1 MNEQTQL
8 VFYSAHARE
17 LVGKTDGKIKA
28 ILAQNCLEYVREE
41 GNNHYACKPIKNP
54 DGSPYNK
61 HTYELKA
68 SKQFGFTC
76 NCQGWQTKYKKHMAD
91 PVNSHSPNCSH
102 VAALFEFL
110 KRQHLHI
117 RAEKIYGGFQTVF
130 GVD

>member
-1 MNEQTQL
+1 MDAQTQL

-28 ILAQNCLEYVREE
+28 ILAQGCIEYVREIE
-41 GNNHYACKPIKNP
+41 NNHFVCKPIMNP

-61 HTYELKA
+61 HTYILKA

-76 NCQGWQTKYKKHMAD
+76 NCQGWQTKYKKHMTD
-91 PVNSHSPNCSH
+91 PVHAHSPNCSH
-102 VAALFEFL
+102 VASLFEFL
-110 KRQHLHI
+110 KRQHLDI
-117 RAEKIYGGFQTVF
+117 RQEKIYGGMQTTF